1 MEAPLRRIGHGGRG
15 TRHARERETRMRRIG
30 SALRRIG
37 NGLTRV
43 VVVVVAV
50 VVVVLGLPPRTS
62 SDQQLLKA

>member
-43 VVVVVAV
+43 VVVVAV

-62 SDQQLLKA
+62 SDQRLLKA